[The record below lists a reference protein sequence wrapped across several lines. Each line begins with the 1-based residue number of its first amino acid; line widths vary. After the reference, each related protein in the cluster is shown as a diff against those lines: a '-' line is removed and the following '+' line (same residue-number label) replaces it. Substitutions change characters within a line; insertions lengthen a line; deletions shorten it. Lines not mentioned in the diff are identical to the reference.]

1 MEATSNE
8 DAGGTALP
16 KPWEDRIRSL
26 VNEGV
31 QNALSQMLP
40 SALRQA
46 TEKKY
51 LTKKELMGLTGWS
64 ARTVEYKKSERKIP
78 FIRRGRT
85 ILFPTQ
91 EVYEWLEE
99 GRVEAQPEQ

>member
-1 MEATSNE
+1 MKDTNNE
-8 DAGGTALP
+8 DTGELALP
-16 KPWEDRIRSL
+16 RLWQERIRSL

-31 QNALSQMLP
+31 QNALSETLP
-40 SALRQA
+40 TALRQA

-51 LTKKELMGLTGWS
+51 LTKRELMDLTGWS

-85 ILFPTQ
+85 ILFPTE
-91 EVYEWLEE
+91 EVYAWLEK
-99 GRVEAQPEQ
+99 GRVEAQPGQ